1 LKDFSL
7 NSITSINIRH
17 QFSALDC
24 FMILKQ
30 LQTLK
35 FSSEDLYLQTFLPWA
50 DNKIMVQVQGGQEKL
65 GARGS
70 RVWGV
75 EDTGES

>member
-1 LKDFSL
+1 
-7 NSITSINIRH
+7 
-17 QFSALDC
+17 
-24 FMILKQ
+24 MILKQ